1 MKRHIFLTRRPEA
14 LPGWNAAFPGASVLP
29 YPAAGSRLARAG
41 EAIIWLHVAGDK
53 PDPALLVQEITLA
66 APRCPLVVLS
76 NVPADEEGLAVLEAG
91 AAGYTN
97 SLAIPELLQ
106 QVAAVVENGGLW
118 VGPNLMLRLISAMAG
133 HSTQLNSN
141 HLNKLSAREK
151 EVALAV
157 AGGASNKE
165 IARQLEISERTV
177 KAHLSAAFERL
188 GVRDRLQLSLL
199 INGTPEMSS
208 TPPKTV
214 H

>member
-14 LPGWNAAFPGASVLP
+14 LPGWDAAFPGASVLP
-29 YPAAGSRLARAG
+29 YPATGSRLAKPGDAV
-41 EAIIWLHVAGDK
+41 IWLHVAGDK
-53 PDPALLVQEITLA
+53 PDPALLVQEIALA

-76 NVPADEEGLAVLEAG
+76 NVPGDEEGLAVLEAG

-97 SLAIPELLQ
+97 SLAVAEVLR

-118 VGPNLMLRLISAMAG
+118 VGPNLMQRLISAMAG
-133 HSTQLNSN
+133 RSTQLNSN
-141 HLNKLSAREK
+141 HLSKLSAREK

-165 IARQLEISERTV
+165 IARRFEISERTV

-199 INGTPEMSS
+199 INGTPEISS
-208 TPPKTV
+208 TPPKTI